1 MVKRVGEGKRTAV
14 HIMKEG
20 GCYGFKGGGREE
32 EWWED
37 DGVYSPESG
46 VFGGMLCQ
54 LFFSRAKSD

>member
-14 HIMKEG
+14 HIMKEE
-20 GCYGFKGGGREE
+20 GCYGVKGGGRE
-32 EWWED
+32 ED